1 MAQGKNK
8 IFVYKD
14 WLNNFEDLTDEEL
27 GKIMRHF
34 FEYVN
39 DLNPVLEDRLL
50 NLVWKPIESTL
61 KRDLKKWEEKSE
73 KNRESARMRW
83 DKNNANAYERKKR
96 NAKHAD
102 RDRDRDKD
110 RDSDILL
117 EKETKELFKTW
128 LDYRKEIKKP
138 IKSQRTKTSLAKKMQ
153 KEGFEKSKRAVDQSI
168 QNSWQGLFWSKETEL
183 KTIVTNR

>member
-8 IFVYKD
+8 IFVYRD

-27 GKIMRHF
+27 GKLMRHF

-73 KNRESARMRW
+73 KNRESARIRW
-83 DKNNANAYERKKR
+83 QKNNANVCERKKR
-96 NAKHAD
+96 NANYA
-102 RDRDRDKD
+102 DRDKD
-110 RDSDILL
+110 SDTD
-117 EKETKELFKTW
+117 KE
-128 LDYRKEIKKP
+128 
-138 IKSQRTKTSLAKKMQ
+138 
-153 KEGFEKSKRAVDQSI
+153 
-168 QNSWQGLFWSKETEL
+168 
-183 KTIVTNR
+183 